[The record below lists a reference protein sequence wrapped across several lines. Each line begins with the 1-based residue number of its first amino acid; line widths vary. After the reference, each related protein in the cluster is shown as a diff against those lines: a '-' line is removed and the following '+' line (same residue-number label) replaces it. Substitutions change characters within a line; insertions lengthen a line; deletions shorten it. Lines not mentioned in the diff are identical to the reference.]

1 VKKID
6 FITYLSLLITIFCFV
21 SCRSDY
27 EKMLAQEQVKG
38 IKNDVFLESI
48 AFGMPQKAFM
58 DTCWAMNRRG
68 ILSHG
73 TELPTTTRL
82 DVSAD
87 FSSKTYMNFF
97 PEFKDGVISEF
108 FAIFVYNDWAPWNK
122 ELTQEK
128 LLSETKAYWMKKFGG
143 NAFVEVKSS
152 NAEEK
157 KIWAKVDGNRQILVF
172 PFKEQKVKSL
182 ITDLTRKK

>member
-1 VKKID
+1 
-6 FITYLSLLITIFCFV
+6 
-21 SCRSDY
+21 
-27 EKMLAQEQVKG
+27 MLAQEQAKG
-38 IKNDVFLESI
+38 IKNNVFLENI

-58 DTCWAMNRRG
+58 DTCWAMNKRG

-82 DVSAD
+82 DVSAE
-87 FSSKTYMNFF
+87 FSSRTYMNFF

-108 FAIFVYNDWAPWNK
+108 YAIFVYNDWAPWNK
-122 ELTQEK
+122 ELSQEK
-128 LLSETKAYWMKKFGG
+128 LLGESKAYLMKKFGG
-143 NAFVEVKSS
+143 NAFVELKGSDID
-152 NAEEK
+152 K

-172 PFKEQKVKSL
+172 PFKEQKVKAL